1 MILLES
7 NDIPLDSVNNLILFG
22 MEDKINLYD
31 FVTSLGLET
40 RISCFEIHRKRN
52 VYFNLIS
59 IS

>member
-7 NDIPLDSVNNLILFG
+7 NDIPLDSVNNLIFFG

-40 RISCFEIHRKRN
+40 RIPCFEIHRKRN
-52 VYFNLIS
+52 VYFNWIS